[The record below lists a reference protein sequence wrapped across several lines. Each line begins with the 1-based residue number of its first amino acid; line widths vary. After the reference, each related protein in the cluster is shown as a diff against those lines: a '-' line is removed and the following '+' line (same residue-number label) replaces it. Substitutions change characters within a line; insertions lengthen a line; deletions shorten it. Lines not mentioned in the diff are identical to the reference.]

1 MKIHELLGYGS
12 PIGQSRNN
20 LDEMFGSFQIYT
32 TNEEA
37 KMLKRLKNPVKLSS
51 LSEHEQFTIEG
62 MIRKS
67 LVTKIGMQDP
77 KVVANEKINP

>member
-1 MKIHELLGYGS
+1 MKIHELLGYHS

-20 LDEMFGSFQIYT
+20 LDELIDGFKIYT

-37 KMLKRLKNPVKLSS
+37 KLLQKLKNPIKLSS
-51 LSEHEQFTIEG
+51 LSEHEQFRIEG

-67 LVTKIGMQDP
+67 LVTKIGMNDP
-77 KVVANEKINP
+77 KVVANEKINS